1 MAFNPDITVAAVVE
15 RDRRFLLVEEHA
27 QGKLVFNQP
36 AGHLDDRESL
46 LHAVTRETL
55 EETAWDFT
63 PRELVGIYHWRS
75 DGGMTFLRFC
85 FSGDLG
91 IHHPTRPLD
100 EPIVAAHWLTREQIL
115 AREAQLR
122 SPMVL
127 RCIDDYLAGVRVPLH
142 AIRDLLDDPLAAARA
157 GENSA
162 G

>member
-1 MAFNPDITVAAVVE
+1 MAFNPDITVAAVIQ

-36 AGHLDDRESL
+36 AGHLDDHESL
-46 LHAVTRETL
+46 LEAVSRETL
-55 EETAWDFT
+55 EETAWEFT

-75 DGGMTFLRFC
+75 DSGMTFLRFC
-85 FSGDLG
+85 FSGELG
-91 IHHPTRPLD
+91 RHHADRPLD
-100 EPIVAAHWLTREQIL
+100 EPIVEAHWLTREQIL

-142 AIRDLLDDPLAAARA
+142 AIRDMLEGPLAAARTGESGA
-157 GENSA
+157 G
-162 G
+162 